1 MAVDAGGVRVASAPP
16 GSGEACSRVAAV
28 TDQQLAGVAT
38 GVGSMPGTDPAEATK
53 TVLGEL
59 PDLPHV
65 PELPA
70 RGAGADMIGRGA
82 AFLVDMPVDLQPS
95 GWRLVDRPG
104 RDLRRSLDFLARDLD
119 TLEDLAQDYAGPLK
133 LQVAGPW
140 TLAATVE
147 LHYGDKA
154 VSDPGATRDLTQ
166 SLAEGV
172 RRHVVD
178 MAGRLPNAQIV
189 LQLDEPSLPAVLVGE
204 VPTASG
210 FGTLRTVEEQVVRG
224 GLAEVLEAAAGAGAV
239 QTVVHCC
246 APNPPIT
253 LIREAGAGAV
263 SFDMTLLSA
272 VEDEALGTAVEAG
285 VRLWLGAVPAGSAD
299 DPAVLGD
306 LGDTVR
312 SVRGLWSRLG
322 FAPDLLPGAVVL
334 TPACGLAR
342 TSPAYARAALRRVR
356 EAARAIVEDPET

>member
-1 MAVDAGGVRVASAPP
+1 MSVILPRTTDNLARA
-16 GSGEACSRVAAV
+16 RVAAV
-28 TDQQLAGVAT
+28 TEQQLAGVAT
-38 GVGSMPGTDPAEATK
+38 GVGSMPGTDPAEATR

-70 RGAGADMIGRGA
+70 RGAGADLTGRGA
-82 AFLVDMPVDLQPS
+82 AILVDLPVDLQPS

-104 RDLRRSLDFLARDLD
+104 RDLRRALDFLARDLD
-119 TLEDLAQDYAGPLK
+119 VLEELAQGYAGPLK

-172 RRHVVD
+172 RRQVAD
-178 MAGRLPNAQIV
+178 LAGRLPDVQVV
-189 LQLDEPSLPAVLVGE
+189 LQLDEPALPAVLSGN

-210 FGTLRTVEEQVVRG
+210 FGSLRAIEDQVVRG
-224 GLAEVLEAAAGAGAV
+224 GLAEVLEAATDAGAV

-246 APNPPIT
+246 APHPPIT
-253 LIREAGAGAV
+253 LCREAGAGAV
-263 SFDMTLLSA
+263 SLDAALLTA
-272 VEDEALGTAVEAG
+272 ADDEPLGTAVEAG
-285 VRLWLGAVPAGSAD
+285 LGLWLGVVPAGSSD
-299 DPAVLGD
+299 DPAILGD

-312 SVRGLWSRLG
+312 SVRDRWSRLG
-322 FAPDLLPGAVVL
+322 FAAELLPGAVVL
-334 TPACGLAR
+334 TPACGLAG

-356 EAARAIVEDPET
+356 ETARAITEDPAG